1 MMKSYQVIKVWEV
14 RIVKEV
20 MVCDVSPVA
29 MFLHRA
35 CKVTNVT
42 SGASCGAKNKLD
54 IFALSEE
61 EMPAEAGI

>member
-1 MMKSYQVIKVWEV
+1 
-14 RIVKEV
+14 

-54 IFALSEE
+54 IFALSEV